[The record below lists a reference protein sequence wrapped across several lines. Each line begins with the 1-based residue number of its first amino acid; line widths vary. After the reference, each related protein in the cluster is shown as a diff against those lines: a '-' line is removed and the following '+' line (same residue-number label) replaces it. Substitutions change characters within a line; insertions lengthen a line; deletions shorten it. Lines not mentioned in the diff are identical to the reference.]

1 MPLPQRRLK
10 MDLQNK
16 YTIAL
21 TYNLKN
27 ETNLKNE
34 DDQAEFDSIDTV
46 KAIARAIE
54 KTGCGVFPMEATRS
68 IVNEI
73 QNRHIDMVFNF
84 AEGLK
89 GRGRE
94 SQVPAILN
102 FLSIPFTGSDE
113 TTLAIGLDKALSKR
127 IAMTENI
134 KTPKF
139 QVFFDSSDFLKKSL
153 QFPLIV
159 KPNAEGSSKGIID
172 SSIARDEYSLKLLT
186 NRIIESYEE
195 PAIVEEYVP
204 GREFTVGLLG
214 NGKDVEVLPL
224 MEILFEKDEN
234 PFYSYNVKKNS
245 EKFIRYECPAQI
257 DSKLE
262 KKIKKMALRIFTS
275 LQCRDVARIDIRVSE
290 KDNEP
295 YFIEINPLPG
305 LIDGFSDLTI
315 IARSANMEYDQLI
328 RRILNEAFKRYGMDE
343 V

>member
-1 MPLPQRRLK
+1 MNS
-10 MDLQNK
+10 QNK
-16 YTIAL
+16 YSVAL

-27 ETNLKNE
+27 ESNLKNE
-34 DDQAEFDSIDTV
+34 DDQAEFDSIETV
-46 KAIARAIE
+46 QAIARAIE
-54 KTGCGVFPMEATRS
+54 KTGCRVVPMEATRS

-94 SQVPAILN
+94 SQVPALLS

-134 KTPKF
+134 RTPKF
-139 QVFFDSSDFLKKSL
+139 QIFFNSSDVLKKSL

-172 SSIARDEYSLKLLT
+172 SSIASDEYSLKLLT
-186 NRIIESYEE
+186 DRIIESYEE

-245 EKFIRYECPAQI
+245 EKFIRYECPAKI

-262 KKIKKMALRIFTS
+262 KKIKRMALRIFTS

-328 RRILNEAFKRYGMDE
+328 RRILNEAFKRYGMNE

>member
-1 MPLPQRRLK
+1 

-139 QVFFDSSDFLKKSL
+139 QVFFDSSDVLKKSL

-315 IARSANMEYDQLI
+315 IARCASMKYDGLI
-328 RRILNEAFKRYGMDE
+328 RRILNEALKRHGMEE

>member
-1 MPLPQRRLK
+1 MNSQY
-10 MDLQNK
+10 K
-16 YTIAL
+16 YSVAL

-27 ETNLKNE
+27 ESNLKND
-34 DDQAEFDSIDTV
+34 DDQAEFDSIETV
-46 KAIARAIE
+46 NAIILAIE
-54 KTGCGVFPMEATRS
+54 KTGCRVIPIEATRS

-73 QNRHIDMVFNF
+73 QKRHIDMVFNF

-94 SQVPAILN
+94 SQIPALLN

-134 KTPKF
+134 RTPKF
-139 QVFFDSSDFLKKSL
+139 QIFFDSSDVLKKSL
-153 QFPLIV
+153 KFPLIV

-172 SSIARDEYSLKLLT
+172 SSIAGDELSLRKLT
-186 NRIIESYEE
+186 DRILASYEE
-195 PAIVEEYVP
+195 PAIVEEYIP
-204 GREFTVGLLG
+204 GREFTVGLIG
-214 NGKDVEVLPL
+214 NGKAVEVLPL

-245 EKFIRYECPAQI
+245 EKFIRYECPANI
-257 DSKLE
+257 DSSLE
-262 KKIKKMALRIFTS
+262 KKIRKMALKVFAS
-275 LQCRDVARIDIRVSE
+275 LQCRDVARIDIRVSD
-290 KDNEP
+290 KDGEP

-315 IARSANMEYDQLI
+315 IARCASMKYDGLI
-328 RRILNEAFKRYGMDE
+328 RRILNEALKRHGMEE